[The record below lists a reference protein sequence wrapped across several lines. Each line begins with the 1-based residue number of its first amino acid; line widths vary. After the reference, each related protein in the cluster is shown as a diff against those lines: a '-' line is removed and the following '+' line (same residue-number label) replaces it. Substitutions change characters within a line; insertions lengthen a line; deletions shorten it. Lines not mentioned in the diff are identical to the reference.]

1 MARATQ
7 TEPRWLAY
15 HVFYHGPLEQVLLR
29 LVYPAFRELWLRDRT
44 RRFFFLRYA
53 LGGPHVRLRLRGAPA
68 GRQEVER
75 VLHRRAASFFARFP
89 AAQELSEAVIR
100 ERNRRILAT
109 DPDGVDAVYPNHSVI
124 ELPFHPEVERYGGAE
139 LIDDSL
145 TFCVVASAHALRFL
159 ERRAGESKSRRLSG
173 ALRMLL
179 RQALGFA
186 ADGDELLRL
195 LAYAAVREEDA
206 CGRLIA
212 RADQEFARQPESYL
226 RLAAEEIALLAER
239 DPRRRPRD
247 CWLGEAAR
255 RLRGRIR
262 GASDPARWRIMGSH
276 LHLSANR
283 IGLSVPEEIYLGRL
297 LGRAVRCLLE
307 SAPAAADSF
316 QAAMAS
322 AQDLESAAAAD
333 AAAGAGLE
341 AVAALSLAELFATR
355 GGSEASCSPTWKEP
369 T

>member
-7 TEPRWLAY
+7 AEPQWLAF

-29 LVYPAFRELWLRDRT
+29 LVYPAVHELWLRDRA

-53 LGGPHVRLRLRGAPA
+53 LGGPHIRLRLRVAPA
-68 GRQEVER
+68 GRQEVQR
-75 VLHRRAASFFARFP
+75 VLNRRAASFFAHFP
-89 AAQELSEAVIR
+89 AARELSEPGIR
-100 ERNRRILAT
+100 EQNRRILAA

-124 ELPFHPEVERYGGAE
+124 EFPFHPEVERYGGAE
-139 LIDDSL
+139 LIGYSL
-145 TFCVVASAHALRFL
+145 AFCVTASAHALRFL
-159 ERRAGESKSRRLSG
+159 ERLAGENKSRLLSG

-186 ADGDELLRL
+186 ADGEELMRL
-195 LAYAAVREEDA
+195 LSYAAVREEGA

-226 RLAAEEIALLAER
+226 RLAAEEIALLAE
-239 DPRRRPRD
+239 PEALRRPPES
-247 CWLGEAAR
+247 LLTEAAR
-255 RLRGRIR
+255 RLRGHIC

-283 IGLSVPEEIYLGRL
+283 IGLSAPEEVYLGRL
-297 LGRAVRCLLE
+297 LGRAVRCLFE
-307 SAPAAADSF
+307 SAPAAAASLRES
-316 QAAMAS
+316 MAS
-322 AQDLESAAAAD
+322 AKNLESAAEAD
-333 AAAGAGLE
+333 GAVGIGLE

-355 GGSEASCSPTWKEP
+355 GGSEAFCLPPQKEP